1 MIKIRAVIEHITY
14 QNSENGYSILKG
26 KVKDHN
32 DLVTLVG
39 TMLEVP
45 VGSVLLCEGDWK
57 IDRKYGKQFI
67 VQSFEESLI
76 VMIIFPPNGLL
87 VCHCGSRIIR
97 AAQECCSAWGKQV
110 FRIGVVTM
118 YREVLFPVVEERD
131 QSACQ
136 ALHCTVRRGNSPFP
150 T

>member
-67 VQSFEESLI
+67 VQSFEEVMPATVYGIEKYLGSGLVKGIGPKFAQLI
-76 VMIIFPPNGLL
+76 VRQFGTDTI
-87 VCHCGSRIIR
+87 
-97 AAQECCSAWGKQV
+97 
-110 FRIGVVTM
+110 
-118 YREVLFPVVEERD
+118 EVIETDIEL
-131 QSACQ
+131 
-136 ALHCTVRRGNSPFP
+136 
-150 T
+150 

>member
-67 VQSFEESLI
+67 VQSFEE
-76 VMIIFPPNGLL
+76 VMPATVYGIEKYLGSGLVKGIGPKYDRKSYL
-87 VCHCGSRIIR
+87 DGRPEIR
-97 AAQECCSAWGKQV
+97 PTHRPS
-110 FRIGVVTM
+110 
-118 YREVLFPVVEERD
+118 
-131 QSACQ
+131 
-136 ALHCTVRRGNSPFP
+136 VRHRHHRSH
-150 T
+150 